1 MEMQDLAPSAP
12 GKTMLKVC
20 GILYIVF
27 GGLSFMV
34 GLYAM
39 LGTAMLS
46 GLVESAMWE
55 EVGMMVA
62 LAFALSLGA
71 LVQSGFSIFVGVM
84 AVTYAAVLEKATF
97 LRTIIIVH
105 AAMLLIAITVDSMHV
120 AEFSPLSLVG
130 FVVPII
136 AFIGARQNVRAHKQ
150 EITPKG

>member
-1 MEMQDLAPSAP
+1 MEMQNLTPSAP
-12 GKTMLKVC
+12 GKTRLKVC

-27 GGLSFMV
+27 GGLSFIV

-46 GLVESAMWE
+46 GLVDAAMRE

-84 AVTYAAVLEKATF
+84 AATYAAVLEKAAF
-97 LRTIIIVH
+97 LRTIIIIH
-105 AAMLLIAITVDSMHV
+105 AAILLFTIILDSMI
-120 AEFSPLSLVG
+120 EFLPLSLVG

-136 AFIGARQNVRAHKQ
+136 AFIGTQQNIRAYKL
-150 EITPKG
+150 EIMPKG